1 MDTYDDRSY
10 INLALYIVAMM
21 EASCSLEE
29 EAVVEEDT
37 HELKSWQTTSKFIY
51 DDNVDI
57 MISDDNITQKND
69 TIQLQSYQYN
79 IHD

>member
-1 MDTYDDRSY
+1 
-10 INLALYIVAMM
+10 M
-21 EASCSLEE
+21 EASCSFEE
-29 EAVVEEDT
+29 EAVKEDT
-37 HELKSWQTTSKFIY
+37 HELISWQTTSKFIY